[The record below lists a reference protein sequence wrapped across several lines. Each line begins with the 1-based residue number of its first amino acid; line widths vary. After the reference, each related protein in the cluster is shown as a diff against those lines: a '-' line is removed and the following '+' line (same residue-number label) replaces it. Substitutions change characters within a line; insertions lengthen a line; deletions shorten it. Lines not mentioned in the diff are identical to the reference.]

1 MTQEQLRM
9 QMLAGIIT
17 ESEYKVKLSEG
28 KQVGT
33 LYHFTYIP
41 ALRNILKSNI
51 LGDSEGLK
59 YGEPELYRKNI
70 ASNNKYGRVSLT
82 RNKNFNS
89 ALLKNHSVCLV
100 LDGDKLSQNNKI
112 KPYQWDPSHFWD
124 KNSKKY
130 KSFVDEFSKDS
141 FEDQMEETIPIIKNL
156 DKYLTKVIIFKNNI
170 EYDPH
175 EDWDPEEFQEVF
187 EYCIEML
194 KEKNIPYEIK

>member
-17 ESEYKVKLSEG
+17 ESEYKAKLNEG

-41 ALRNILKSNI
+41 ALRNILNTNV
-51 LGDSEGLK
+51 LGDAEGLEFD
-59 YGEPELYRKNI
+59 EPELYRTNI
-70 ASNNKYGRVSLT
+70 SSNNTYGRVALT

-89 ALLKNHSVCLV
+89 AHIKNPSVCLV
-100 LDGDKLSQNNKI
+100 LDGDKLSQNSKI

-124 KNSKKY
+124 KNSEEY
-130 KSFVDEFSKDS
+130 KNFIAQHGKDA

-156 DKYLTKVIIFKNNI
+156 DRYLIKVIIFKNNI
-170 EYDPH
+170 EYDPV
-175 EDWDPEEFQEVF
+175 EDWEPEEFQETF
-187 EYCIEML
+187 EDCIEML